1 MFTLLSMLGA
11 VALAVLGLTY
21 YRQVAGGRITKLN
34 DRRRTSS
41 RLVST
46 GTFFDGNRHMPVALA
61 MTESTF
67 YYENSDM
74 EASLDLDRV
83 REIEY
88 DTELATGLAVA
99 SGKVL
104 RLRSDSQS
112 FEFVLQPDAVA
123 LWQAALPARGASVA
137 QGTTGAAILR

>member
-1 MFTLLSMLGA
+1 MFTLLSMLA
-11 VALAVLGLTY
+11 VVTVAVLGLIF
-21 YRQVAGGRITKLN
+21 YRQIAGGRLARLN

-67 YYENSDM
+67 FYENSDM

-112 FEFVLQPDAVA
+112 FEFVLRPDAVA
-123 LWQAALPARGASVA
+123 LWQAALPARSASA
-137 QGTTGAAILR
+137 AEGTTGEAVGR